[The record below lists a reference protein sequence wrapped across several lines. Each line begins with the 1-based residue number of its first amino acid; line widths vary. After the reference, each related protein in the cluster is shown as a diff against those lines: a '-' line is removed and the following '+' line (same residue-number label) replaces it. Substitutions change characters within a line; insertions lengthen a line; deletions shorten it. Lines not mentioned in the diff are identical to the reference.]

1 MKNTGFSNDPSVLKM
16 QLKMGVF
23 SGKLR
28 KDALALLRKI
38 RKEEKK

>member
-16 QLKMGVF
+16 QLDIGVF
-23 SGKLR
+23 SGKL
-28 KDALALLRKI
+28 KKAALAHLRKI